1 MRNRNDDRAELG
13 RKVNNWRI
21 VAGLLLLVAVYG
33 LMGRMDRD
41 VQIEQRMAA
50 TKQQPAPA
58 PAQRQA
64 AIGRMVCRGWL

>member
-58 PAQRQA
+58 QRQA
-64 AIGRMVCRGWL
+64 AIGRMACRGWL

>member
-41 VQIEQRMAA
+41 VQIERRMAA
-50 TKQQPAPA
+50 TKQQPA

-64 AIGRMVCRGWL
+64 AIGRMVCGGWL